1 MELAVKVEGFSVCSS
16 ALRNCES
23 VIGNV
28 RTLLLRTQNS
38 LDYRFLRN
46 CGAASQLN
54 SIYERLGAEK
64 SGIRRMQN
72 ALESIDGEYRRTEN
86 SNKKIFGDLSGV
98 FESDKGGETIV
109 TPETESSSGWGADE
123 WDNVWDLVEKGGV
136 VGSFIATIGSIIT
149 GGVSDFGDG
158 AKVVK
163 NIIGFAGEVADS
175 IPKSDASFD
184 WKTLFG
190 FNSKELSVSDIFD
203 GYKIDSSK
211 TGAENFSA
219 VAKWAGI
226 ALSAIIEGYENF
238 TDEEN
243 EGWRKWGET
252 IGETAVGVGLSIGAS
267 VLVTAGLSAV
277 GIASAPALVVGA
289 LGAGVV
295 IAVNETCEWRTG
307 KDFGEF
313 VSDAVLDAGEAIVEG
328 AGKVIDNI
336 ADGAKALGDK
346 AKQAGEA
353 VCNWFGEVFSF

>member
-16 ALRNCES
+16 ALRDCES

-86 SNKKIFGDLSGV
+86 ANKSIFGDFSKN
-98 FESDKGGETIV
+98 FESDTGGETIV
-109 TPETESSSGWGADE
+109 VPDSDSGWGADE
-123 WDNVWDLVEKGGV
+123 WGNVWDLVEKGGV
-136 VGSFIATIGSIIT
+136 VGSFIATIGSIVT

-158 AKVVK
+158 TKVVK
-163 NIIGFAGEVADS
+163 NVLGFASEVVDS

-190 FNSKELSVSDIFD
+190 LNSKDLSVSDIFD

-238 TDEEN
+238 TDEDN
-243 EGWRKWGET
+243 QGWRKWGET
-252 IGETAVGVGLSIGAS
+252 IGETAVGVGLGIGAS

-277 GIASAPALVVGA
+277 GIASAPALVVGT

-295 IAVNETCEWRTG
+295 IAVNETCEWLTG

-313 VSDAVLDAGEAIVEG
+313 MSDMVLDVGEAIVEG
-328 AGKVIDNI
+328 TGEIIDNI
-336 ADGAKALGDK
+336 VDGAKELGDK
-346 AKQAGEA
+346 AKDAGEA